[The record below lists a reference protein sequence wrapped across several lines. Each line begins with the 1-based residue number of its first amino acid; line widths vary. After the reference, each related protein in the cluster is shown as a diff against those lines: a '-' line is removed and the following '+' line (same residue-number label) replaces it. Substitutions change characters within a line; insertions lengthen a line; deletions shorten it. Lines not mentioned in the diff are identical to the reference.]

1 MATCENN
8 GEAKRPV
15 KIATIG
21 GGSSYTPELVE
32 GFIKRY
38 DSLPVRELWL
48 VDVPEGEEKLK
59 IVGGLAQRMVE
70 AAGLP
75 MEVHLTLDRR
85 EALKDADFVTTQ
97 FRVGQLDARIKDE
110 RIALKHGLIG
120 QETNGAGG
128 MFKALRTIPVIFD
141 IIHDMEELCP
151 DAWLVNFTNP
161 VGIMTEAVL
170 RYTNWKKIIGLC
182 NCPISMRFGIAKWM
196 NVDPNRVRMELS
208 GLNHHF
214 FVTDVF
220 IDGKSCF
227 DAVLERYCE
236 LPVEELGTMKNIMA
250 IPWSNRLIRGLRAI
264 PVSYLNYY
272 FSTREELEGLTKDY
286 EEHGVRAEVVKKVE
300 AELFELYKDAE
311 LHVKPKQL
319 EERGGAHYS
328 DAACS
333 VIDSIYNDRGDIQ
346 YVDVKNNGA
355 VSNLPAESAIECAA
369 VITADGPKPIAIGE
383 LKPSINGTIQM
394 IKTFE
399 RMVAEAA
406 VTGNKDLAVAALVAN
421 KLCDS
426 DAVAN
431 EVFDELCEAHK
442 DYLPEF
448 YNADGTPKD
457 PSVAKKLTSQVCALA

>member
-1 MATCENN
+1 MAEKSV
-8 GEAKRPV
+8 GAPERRPI

-38 DSLPVRELWL
+38 DSCPVRELWL
-48 VDVPEGEEKLK
+48 VDIPEGEEKLK
-59 IVGGLAQRMVE
+59 IVGGLAQRMVK

-85 EALKDADFVTTQ
+85 EALAGADFVTTQ

-120 QETNGAGG
+120 QETNGAAG

-141 IIHDMEELCP
+141 IIRDMEELCP

-161 VGIMTEAVL
+161 VGIVTEAVL

-196 NVDPNRVRMELS
+196 DVDPDRVRMELS

-220 IDGKSCF
+220 IDGKSRF
-227 DAVLERYCE
+227 DEVLERYCT
-236 LPVEELGTMKNIMA
+236 LPVDELGTMKNIMA
-250 IPWSNRLIRGLRAI
+250 IPWSNRLVRGLHAI

-272 FSTREELEGLTKDY
+272 FSTREELEQLEKDY
-286 EEHGVRAEVVKKVE
+286 QAHGVRAEVVKQVE

-333 VIDSIYNDRGDIQ
+333 VIDSIVNDRGDVQ
-346 YVDVKNNGA
+346 YVDVQNRGT
-355 VSNLPAESAIECAA
+355 VTSLPYESAVECAC
-369 VITADGPKPIAIGE
+369 VITGDGPKPIVVGE
-383 LKPSINGTIQM
+383 LLPAINGTIQM
-394 IKTFE
+394 IKSFE

-406 VTGNKDLAVAALVAN
+406 VTGNKDVAVAALVAN

-431 EVFDELCEAHK
+431 EVFDELCEAHR
-442 DYLPEF
+442 DYLPQF
-448 YNADGTPKD
+448 YNEDG
-457 PSVAKKLTSQVCALA
+457 SRREALRRNQACALV

>member
-1 MATCENN
+1 MAEKNV
-8 GEAKRPV
+8 GAPERRPI

-38 DSLPVRELWL
+38 DSCPVRELWL

-59 IVGGLAQRMVE
+59 IVGGLAQRMVK

-85 EALKDADFVTTQ
+85 EALAGADFVTTQ

-120 QETNGAGG
+120 QETNGAAG

-141 IIHDMEELCP
+141 IIRDMEELCP

-161 VGIMTEAVL
+161 VGIVTEAVL

-196 NVDPNRVRMELS
+196 DVDPDRVRMELS

-220 IDGKSCF
+220 IDGKSRF
-227 DAVLERYCE
+227 DEVLERYCT
-236 LPVEELGTMKNIMA
+236 LPVDELGTMKNIMA
-250 IPWSNRLIRGLRAI
+250 IPWSNRLVRGLRAI

-272 FSTREELEGLTKDY
+272 FSTREELEQLERDY
-286 EEHGVRAEVVKKVE
+286 EAHGVRAEVVKKVE

-333 VIDSIYNDRGDIQ
+333 VIDSIVNDRGDVQ
-346 YVDVKNNGA
+346 YVDVQNRGT
-355 VSNLPAESAIECAA
+355 VTSLPYESAVECAC
-369 VITADGPKPIAIGE
+369 VITGDGPKPIVVGE
-383 LKPSINGTIQM
+383 LSPAINGTIQM
-394 IKTFE
+394 IKSFE

-406 VTGNKDLAVAALVAN
+406 VTGNKDVAVAALVAN

-431 EVFDELCEAHK
+431 AVFDELCEAHK

-448 YNADGTPKD
+448 
-457 PSVAKKLTSQVCALA
+457 S

>member
-1 MATCENN
+1 MR
-8 GEAKRPV
+8 GIKV
-15 KIATIG
+15 ATIG

-38 DSLPVRELWL
+38 ESCPLRELWL
-48 VDVPEGEEKLK
+48 VDVPEGEEKLR

-85 EALKDADFVTTQ
+85 AALAGADFVTTQ
-97 FRVGQLDARIKDE
+97 FRVGQLDARIADE

-141 IIHDMEELCP
+141 IIRDMEELCP
-151 DAWLVNFTNP
+151 DAWLINFTNP
-161 VGIMTEAVL
+161 VGIVSEAVL
-170 RYTNWKKIIGLC
+170 RYTSWQRYVGLC
-182 NCPISMRFGIAKWM
+182 NCPISMRYGIARWM
-196 NVDPNRVRMELS
+196 DVDPARVRMELS

-220 IDGKSCF
+220 IDGKSRF
-227 DAVLERYCE
+227 DEVLERYCE

-250 IPWSNRLIRGLRAI
+250 IPWSPALVRGLRAI

-272 FSTREELEGLTKDY
+272 FSTREELEQLMADY
-286 EEHGVRAEVVKKVE
+286 EVHGVRAEVVKRVE
-300 AELFELYKDAE
+300 AELFELYRDAG
-311 LHVKPKQL
+311 LHEKPKQL

-333 VIDSIYNDRGDIQ
+333 VIDSIVNDRGDIQ
-346 YVDVKNNGA
+346 YVDVRNGST

-369 VITADGPKPIAIGE
+369 VLTADGPKPLSIGE
-383 LKPSINGTIQM
+383 LPPAINGTIQT
-394 IKTFE
+394 IKSFE
-399 RMVAEAA
+399 RLVAEAA
-406 VTGNKDLAVAALVAN
+406 VTGNRDLLVAALVAN
-421 KLCDS
+421 PLCDS
-426 DAVAN
+426 DAVAYD
-431 EVFDELCEAHK
+431 VIDELLDAHLA
-442 DYLPEF
+442 YLPQFFGCEHERR
-448 YNADGTPKD
+448 
-457 PSVAKKLTSQVCALA
+457 

>member
-1 MATCENN
+1 MLREYEEETMR
-8 GEAKRPV
+8 GIKV
-15 KIATIG
+15 ATIG

-38 DSLPVRELWL
+38 ESCPVRELWL
-48 VDVPEGEEKLK
+48 VDVPEGEEKLR

-85 EALKDADFVTTQ
+85 AALAGADFVTTQ
-97 FRVGQLDARIKDE
+97 FRVGQLDARIADE

-141 IIHDMEELCP
+141 IIRDMEELCP
-151 DAWLVNFTNP
+151 DAWLINFTNP
-161 VGIMTEAVL
+161 VGIVSEAVL
-170 RYTNWKKIIGLC
+170 RYTSWQRYVGLC
-182 NCPISMRFGIAKWM
+182 NCPISMRYGIARWM
-196 NVDPNRVRMELS
+196 DVDPARVRMELS

-220 IDGKSCF
+220 IDGKSRF
-227 DAVLERYCE
+227 DEVLERYCE

-250 IPWSNRLIRGLRAI
+250 IPWSPALVRGLRAI

-272 FSTREELEGLTKDY
+272 FSTREELEQLMADY
-286 EEHGVRAEVVKKVE
+286 EVHGVRAEVVKRVE
-300 AELFELYKDAE
+300 AELFELYRDAG
-311 LHVKPKQL
+311 LHEKPKQL

-333 VIDSIYNDRGDIQ
+333 VIDSIVNDRGDIQ
-346 YVDVKNNGA
+346 YVDVRNGST

-369 VITADGPKPIAIGE
+369 VVTADGPKPLSIGE
-383 LKPSINGTIQM
+383 LPPAINGTIQT
-394 IKTFE
+394 IKSFE
-399 RMVAEAA
+399 RLVAEAA
-406 VTGNKDLAVAALVAN
+406 VTGNRDLLVAALVAN
-421 KLCDS
+421 PLCDS
-426 DAVAN
+426 DAVAYD
-431 EVFDELCEAHK
+431 VIDELLDAHLA
-442 DYLPEF
+442 YLPQFFGCEHERR
-448 YNADGTPKD
+448 
-457 PSVAKKLTSQVCALA
+457 

>member
-1 MATCENN
+1 ME
-8 GEAKRPV
+8 GI

-38 DSLPVRELWL
+38 DSCPVRELWL
-48 VDVPEGEEKLK
+48 VDVPEGEEKLR
-59 IVGGLAQRMVE
+59 IVGGLAQRMAA

-85 EALKDADFVTTQ
+85 EALAGADFVTTQ
-97 FRVGQLDARIKDE
+97 FRVGQLDARIADE

-141 IIHDMEELCP
+141 IIRDMEELCP
-151 DAWLVNFTNP
+151 NAWLINFTNP
-161 VGIMTEAVL
+161 VGIVSEAVL
-170 RYTNWKKIIGLC
+170 RHTSWQRYVGLC

-196 NVDPNRVRMELS
+196 DVDPARVRMELS

-227 DAVLERYCE
+227 DEVLDRYCE

-250 IPWSNRLIRGLRAI
+250 IPWSSALIRGLRAV

-272 FSTREELEGLTKDY
+272 FSTREELEQLTADY
-286 EEHGVRAEVVKKVE
+286 RAHGVRAEVVKQVE
-300 AELFELYKDAE
+300 TGLFELYRDPE
-311 LHVKPKQL
+311 LHEKPKQL

-333 VIDSIYNDRGDIQ
+333 LIDSIVNDRGDIQ
-346 YVDVKNNGA
+346 YVDVRNGGA
-355 VSNLPAESAIECAA
+355 VSSLPAESAIECAA
-369 VITADGPKPIAIGE
+369 MITADGPKPLAVGE
-383 LKPSINGTIQM
+383 LSPAINGSIQTI
-394 IKTFE
+394 KSFE
-399 RMVAEAA
+399 RLVAEAA
-406 VTGNKDLAVAALVAN
+406 VTGNRDLLVAALVAN
-421 KLCDS
+421 PLCDS
-426 DAVAN
+426 DAAAN
-431 EVFDELCEAHK
+431 AVIDGLLEAHK
-442 DYLPEF
+442 AYLPKF
-448 YNADGTPKD
+448 FGQKFGA
-457 PSVAKKLTSQVCALA
+457 